1 MGRRLQCEV
10 GRRVSHRPVGVL
22 LPCAV
27 APCRSRT
34 QCSRRACCAGASTWL
49 KIFARLIAPKWRCR
63 QSWSL
68 HGIPGLCLG
77 FSCYLTPN
85 LRCCGRRANGLI
97 VGLRRGG
104 VGLLGPAIVLSAVC
118 PRRLRILAEFRN
130 LGHGE
135 SQISGPERGTINGL
149 LLGAACSRAP

>member
-104 VGLLGPAIVLSAVC
+104 GGTPGTSHRTVRCLPPSSTHSRRVPQPGTRGEPDIRPGAWHHQWPSARC
-118 PRRLRILAEFRN
+118 CM
-130 LGHGE
+130 
-135 SQISGPERGTINGL
+135 Q
-149 LLGAACSRAP
+149 